1 MKTLVGSTAL
11 SQYIPINRNIKDTDY
26 FSDKKIKGSD
36 CFYHPDL
43 EKWDWGNVAT
53 LDELYTIKLSHSY
66 WELPNN
72 SWEKHIHDLMIMKK
86 NNAQLILELHDIL
99 YPIWEE
105 KYGKKQ
111 VNLNMEPEEFFNTNI
126 KRKYEHDSV
135 HAAIAYGD
143 NPLFNKILRDD
154 HKVAVSQEKFN
165 NLDYDMQCKLVRE
178 EVYATACERIIIP
191 ALDMTPAE
199 RMAYGFSLNQNKA
212 YHTMLKKTITS
223 LSKGWFPRFILD
235 NISDLINPD
244 VDYVKRLKNN
254 TNKLVLLDQL
264 V

>member
-11 SQYIPINRNIKDTDY
+11 SHYLPVNREIKDTDY
-26 FSDKKIKGSD
+26 FSDKKIENSD

-43 EKWDWGNVAT
+43 EKWDWSDTAT

-66 WELPNN
+66 WVLPNN
-72 SWEKHIHDLMIMKK
+72 SWEKHIYDLITMKK
-86 NNAQLILELHDIL
+86 NGAHLILELHDIL

-105 KYGKKQ
+105 RYGAKK

-126 KRKYEHDSV
+126 TRKYEHDSV

-143 NPLFNKILRDD
+143 EPLFNEILRDD
-154 HKVAVSQEKFN
+154 HKIAVSEEKFN
-165 NLDYDMQCKLVRE
+165 NLDYDTQCKLVRE

-191 ALDMTPAE
+191 ALDMTPAD
-199 RMAYGFSLNQNKA
+199 RMRHGFSLNPNKA
-212 YHTMLKKTITS
+212 YHTMLKKIITS

-235 NISDLINPD
+235 NMHVLIMPD
-244 VDYVKRLKNN
+244 VNYVQRLQDNK
-254 TNKLVLLDQL
+254 NKLILLEK
-264 V
+264 

>member
-11 SQYIPINRNIKDTDY
+11 SHYVPVNRKIKDTDY
-26 FSDKKIKGSD
+26 FSDKKLENSD

-43 EKWDWGNVAT
+43 EKWNWGNIAT

-66 WELPNN
+66 WVLPNN

-86 NNAQLILELHDIL
+86 NNSKLILELHDIL

-105 KYGKKQ
+105 RYGKKH

-126 KRKYEHDSV
+126 TRKYEHDSV
-135 HAAIAYGD
+135 HAAIAYGKE
-143 NPLFNKILRDD
+143 PLFNKILRDD

-165 NLDYDMQCKLVRE
+165 NLDYDTQCKLVRE

-191 ALDMTPAE
+191 ALDMSPAD
-199 RMAYGFSLNQNKA
+199 RMRYGFSLNPNKA

-235 NISDLINPD
+235 NINDLIMPD
-244 VDYVKRLKNN
+244 VNYVQRLKNN
-254 TNKLVLLDQL
+254 KEKLVLLDY
-264 V
+264 